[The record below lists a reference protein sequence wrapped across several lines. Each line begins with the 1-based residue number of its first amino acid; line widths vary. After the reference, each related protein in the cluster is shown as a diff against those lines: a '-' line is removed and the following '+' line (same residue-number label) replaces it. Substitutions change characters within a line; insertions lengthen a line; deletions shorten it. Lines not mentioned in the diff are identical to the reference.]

1 MEFILETYCCFDY
14 FKTYICIMKVHPKR
28 MNWIV
33 KRLAWVVAALLLL
46 FIVLAAIQYKRKSLV
61 KELRIKIEEDEQGNE
76 FVDEEDVIKV
86 IFDNYGHNVEGQT
99 VEKIDVQGIEIA
111 LEKDV
116 FIQKADV
123 YIDALNNVNIKVTQ
137 RQPILRVMDVEDE
150 SYYLDGEGRKIPT
163 STKYTAR
170 TIVATGDIGI
180 FNESY
185 LELPENRLNQLF
197 YLAKAIL
204 KRPFIA
210 MQIEQIHLDH
220 SGDAILVPKLGN
232 HKIFF
237 GNPGEE
243 VDDKLERLQIFYE
256 EGMPYEG
263 WEKYK
268 SISLAFSGQV
278 VAKKRTDNE

>member
-1 MEFILETYCCFDY
+1 
-14 FKTYICIMKVHPKR
+14 MKVHPKR
-28 MNWIV
+28 MRWIV
-33 KRLAWVVAALLLL
+33 KRLAWIIGALVLL
-46 FIVLAAIQYKRKSLV
+46 FLVLGAIQFRRKSLV
-61 KELRIKIEEDEQGNE
+61 KELRIKIVEDEQGNK
-76 FVDEEDVIKV
+76 FVDDEDVIKV

-99 VEKIDVQGIEIA
+99 IEKIDVGGIEVA

-123 YIDALNNVNIKVTQ
+123 YIDALNNVNITVTQ
-137 RQPILRVMDVEDE
+137 REPILRVMDVEDE
-150 SYYLDGEGRKIPT
+150 SYYLDAEGRKIPT

-197 YLAKAIL
+197 HLAKAIL
-204 KRPFIA
+204 KHPFIA
-210 MQIEQIHLDH
+210 LQIEQIHLDH

-243 VDDKLERLQIFYE
+243 VEDKLKRLQIFYE
-256 EGMPYEG
+256 QGMPYEG

-278 VAKKRTDNE
+278 VAKRRSDE